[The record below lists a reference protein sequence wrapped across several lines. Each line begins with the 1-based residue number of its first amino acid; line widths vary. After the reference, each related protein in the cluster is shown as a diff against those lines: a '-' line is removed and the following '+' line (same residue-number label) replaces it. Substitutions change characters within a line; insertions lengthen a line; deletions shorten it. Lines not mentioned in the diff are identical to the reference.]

1 MNDIE
6 WQRPDLRPHI
16 KRISAAAG
24 WRWRQRFSPRGALR
38 RRVAGQVVLITGAS
52 SGIGAGLS
60 HRLARAGATVLLVAR
75 SLDKLQDTVDDIR
88 ADGGRAH
95 AYRCDLADLD
105 SCDRLC
111 EQVLAEHGG
120 VDILVNNAG
129 RSIRRSVM
137 HSLDR
142 FHDYQR
148 TMQLNYFGAIR
159 LAMNLIPA
167 MQARGQGHVINVS
180 TMGVQSAPARFSA
193 YLGSKSALEGWTLA
207 AQNELVHT
215 GVEFTLMNYP
225 LVRTPMIAPTAI
237 YRYVPAMSEERAVDW
252 LCEAIVTRPKRKVPA
267 FGLAS
272 QVMYQV
278 LPKTSELIVNT
289 SFQLLRDKRR

>member
-16 KRISAAAG
+16 KRISSAAG

-75 SLDKLQDTVDDIR
+75 SIEKLQDTVDDIR

-272 QVMYQV
+272 QVMNQV
-278 LPKTSELIVNT
+278 LPQTSELIVNT
-289 SFQLLRDKRR
+289 

>member
-24 WRWRQRFSPRGALR
+24 WRWRQRFSPPGALR

-75 SLDKLQDTVDDIR
+75 SLEKLQDTVDDIQ

>member
-16 KRISAAAG
+16 KRISSAAG

-75 SLDKLQDTVDDIR
+75 SLEKLQDTVDDIQ

-137 HSLDR
+137 YSLDR

>member
-24 WRWRQRFSPRGALR
+24 WRWRQRVSPRGALR

-75 SLDKLQDTVDDIR
+75 SLEKLYDTVDDIR
-88 ADGGRAH
+88 ADGGHAH

-237 YRYVPAMSEERAVDW
+237 YRYVPAMSEGRAADW

-289 SFQLLRDKRR
+289 TFQLLRDKPR

>member
-75 SLDKLQDTVDDIR
+75 SIEKLQDTVDDIQ

-137 HSLDR
+137 HSLNR

-272 QVMYQV
+272 QVMYQI

>member
-16 KRISAAAG
+16 KRISSAAG

-75 SLDKLQDTVDDIR
+75 SLEKLQDTVDDIR

-272 QVMYQV
+272 QVMYQI

-289 SFQLLRDKRR
+289 SFQLLRDKPR

>member
-75 SLDKLQDTVDDIR
+75 SLEKLQDTVDDIQ

-120 VDILVNNAG
+120 VDILVNTAG

-252 LCEAIVTRPKRKVPA
+252 LTMLGVPSKA
-267 FGLAS
+267 
-272 QVMYQV
+272 V
-278 LPKTSELIVNT
+278 K
-289 SFQLLRDKRR
+289 

>member
-16 KRISAAAG
+16 KRISASAG
-24 WRWRQRFSPRGALR
+24 WRWRQRLSPRGALR
-38 RRVAGQVVLITGAS
+38 RRVAGKVVLITGAS

-75 SLDKLQDTVDDIR
+75 SLEKLHDIVEDIQ

-111 EQVLAEHGG
+111 EQAIAEHGG

-272 QVMYQV
+272 QVMYQI

-289 SFQLLRDKRR
+289 TFQLLRDKPR

>member
-1 MNDIE
+1 MTQPLEGKIA
-6 WQRPDLRPHI
+6 LVTG
-16 KRISAAAG
+16 S
-24 WRWRQRFSPRGALR
+24 SRGLGR
-38 RRVAGQVVLITGAS
+38 
-52 SGIGAGLS
+52 S
-60 HRLARAGATVLLVAR
+60 HAV
-75 SLDKLQDTVDDIR
+75 
-88 ADGGRAH
+88 
-95 AYRCDLADLD
+95 
-105 SCDRLC
+105 
-111 EQVLAEHGG
+111 VLAEHGADVIVHDILLEEAEETLAMVRQIG
-120 VDILVNNAG
+120 REARLITTDIRDVGVFQEAVRDAGRVDILVNNAG

>member
-137 HSLDR
+137 HSLNR

>member
-1 MNDIE
+1 MNHIE
-6 WQRPDLRPHI
+6 WQRPALRPHV

-24 WRWRQRFSPRGALR
+24 WRWRQRLSPRAALH
-38 RRVAGQVVLITGAS
+38 RRVTGKVVMITGAS

-75 SLDKLQDTVDDIR
+75 SMEKLQSTLEEIH
-88 ADGGRAH
+88 AAGGRAH
-95 AYRCDLADLD
+95 AYRCDLTDLE

-111 EQVLAEHGG
+111 EQAVAEHGR

-167 MQARGQGHVINVS
+167 MQAHGEGHIINVS

-252 LCEAIVTRPKRKVPA
+252 LCEAIVTR
-267 FGLAS
+267 
-272 QVMYQV
+272 
-278 LPKTSELIVNT
+278 
-289 SFQLLRDKRR
+289 

>member
-75 SLDKLQDTVDDIR
+75 SLEKLQDTVDDIQ

-237 YRYVPAMSEERAVDW
+237 YRYLPAMSEERAVDW

>member
-75 SLDKLQDTVDDIR
+75 SIEKLQDTVDDIR

-289 SFQLLRDKRR
+289 TFQLLRDKPR

>member
-272 QVMYQV
+272 QVMYQI

-289 SFQLLRDKRR
+289 SFQLLRDKPR

>member
-16 KRISAAAG
+16 KRISSAAG

-60 HRLARAGATVLLVAR
+60 HRLARAAATVLLVAR
-75 SLDKLQDTVDDIR
+75 SIEKLQDTVDDIR

>member
-16 KRISAAAG
+16 KRISSAAG

-75 SLDKLQDTVDDIR
+75 SIEKLQDTVDDIQ

>member
-60 HRLARAGATVLLVAR
+60 HRLARAGAAVLLVAR

>member
-75 SLDKLQDTVDDIR
+75 SLDKLQDTVDDIQ

>member
-75 SLDKLQDTVDDIR
+75 SLEKLQDTVVDIQ

>member
-289 SFQLLRDKRR
+289 SFQLLRDKPR

>member
-16 KRISAAAG
+16 KRISSAAG

-75 SLDKLQDTVDDIR
+75 SLEKLQDTVDDIQ

-120 VDILVNNAG
+120 VDILLNNAG

>member
-75 SLDKLQDTVDDIR
+75 SLEKLQDTVDDIQ

-289 SFQLLRDKRR
+289 SFQLLRDKPR

>member
-75 SLDKLQDTVDDIR
+75 SLEKLQDTVDDIR

>member
-16 KRISAAAG
+16 KRISSAAG

-75 SLDKLQDTVDDIR
+75 SIEKLQDTVDDIR

>member
-60 HRLARAGATVLLVAR
+60 HRLARVGATVLLVAR
-75 SLDKLQDTVDDIR
+75 SLEKLQDTVDDIR

-272 QVMYQV
+272 QVMYQI

-289 SFQLLRDKRR
+289 SFQLLRDKPR

>member
-60 HRLARAGATVLLVAR
+60 HRLARAGAAVLLVAR

-252 LCEAIVTRPKRKVPA
+252 LCEAIVTRAKRKVPA